1 MIPYSR
7 QLIGSSE
14 IKAVVKTL
22 KSDFLTQ
29 GDNLIKFENVLA
41 KKFNSKY
48 SVGFN
53 SATSALHIACMAL
66 GIKKNDIVWTCT
78 NSFVASSNCALYCGA
93 KIELIDIDLETFN
106 ISLVELEKKLISA
119 QKKKKLP
126 KLLIPVHFAGLPCD
140 MKKIHNLSRRYG
152 FKILE
157 DASHAVGAKYFSEKI
172 GSCKYSNITVFSFH
186 PVKIITTA
194 EGGAALTNDKQ
205 LNEKLKL
212 YRNHGI
218 TRNKKFL
225 KNKKF
230 PKWYYEHIGLGFNY
244 RLNEIQ
250 SILGIVQ
257 LSKLNN
263 WIKKRQKIF
272 SKYSKCLSNLP
283 LVLPKKFKKYES
295 SNHLYVIQTLEKT
308 GNERNKLYNYLKK
321 NKVEPN
327 VHYIPIHTHPFYKKL
342 GFKSLDFPN
351 ANLYYKR
358 CLSIPMHAGLHDKDQ
373 DKVIN
378 LIENFYK

>member
-14 IKAVVKTL
+14 VKAVVKTL
-22 KSDFLTQ
+22 KSNFLTQ
-29 GDNLIKFENVLA
+29 GSNLQKFENTLS
-41 KKFNSKY
+41 KKFSSKY

-53 SATSALHIACMAL
+53 SATSALHISCMAL
-66 GIKKNDIVWTCT
+66 GVKKGDVVWTCT

-93 KIELIDIDLETFN
+93 KVELIDIDQENFN
-106 ISLVELEKKLISA
+106 ISLTELENKLIYA
-119 QKKKKLP
+119 KRKNRLP
-126 KLLIPVHFAGLPCD
+126 KLVIPVHFAGLPCD
-140 MKKIHNLSRRYG
+140 MKKIYDLSQKYG

-157 DASHAVGAKYFSEKI
+157 DASHAVGAKYFDEKI
-172 GSCKYSNITVFSFH
+172 GSCKYSDITVFSFH

-194 EGGAALTNDKQ
+194 EGGAALTNNAQ

-257 LSKLNN
+257 LSKLSQ
-263 WIKKRQKIF
+263 WIQKRQKIF
-272 SKYSKCLSNLP
+272 SKYSTNLSNLP
-283 LVLPKKFKKYES
+283 IILPKKFKKFIS
-295 SNHLYVIQTLEKT
+295 SNHLYVIQTQERS
-308 GNERNKLYNYLKK
+308 GNERNKLYNFLRK

-342 GFKSLDFPN
+342 GFKSFNFPN

-358 CLSIPMHAGLHDKDQ
+358 CLSIPMYSGLKENDQ
-373 DKVIN
+373 NKIIR
-378 LIENFYK
+378 LIKRFYK

>member
-14 IKAVVKTL
+14 VKAVVKTL
-22 KSDFLTQ
+22 KSNFLTQ
-29 GDNLIKFENVLA
+29 GSNLKKFENTLS
-41 KKFNSKY
+41 KKFSSKY

-53 SATSALHIACMAL
+53 SATSALHISCMAL
-66 GIKKNDIVWTCT
+66 GVKKGDVVWTCT

-93 KIELIDIDLETFN
+93 KVELIDIDQETFN
-106 ISLVELEKKLISA
+106 ISLTELENKLIYA
-119 QKKKKLP
+119 KRKNRLP
-126 KLLIPVHFAGLPCD
+126 KLVIPVHFAGLPCD
-140 MKKIHNLSRRYG
+140 MKKIYDLSQKYG

-157 DASHAVGAKYFSEKI
+157 DASHAVGAKYFDEKI
-172 GSCKYSNITVFSFH
+172 GNCKYSDITVFSFH

-194 EGGAALTNDKQ
+194 EGGAALTNNAK
-205 LNEKLKL
+205 LNEKLIL

-250 SILGIVQ
+250 SVLGIIQ
-257 LSKLNN
+257 LSKLGQ

-272 SKYSKCLSNLP
+272 TKYTEELRNLP
-283 LVLPKKFKKYES
+283 IILPKKFKNLVS
-295 SNHLYVIQTLEKT
+295 SNHLYVIQTQ
-308 GNERNKLYNYLKK
+308 ERSGKERDKLYNFLIK

-342 GFKSLDFPN
+342 GFKYNKFPN

-358 CLSIPMHAGLHDKDQ
+358 CLSIPLYAGLKDSDQ
-373 DKVIN
+373 DKIIH
-378 LIENFYK
+378 LIKKFFK